1 MKGSS
6 NEKFPKPIRLY
17 SWRQQLADTLSAYA
31 LPFAYAAAI
40 IVVLLDVF
48 LWRA

>member
-1 MKGSS
+1 MRKAKR
-6 NEKFPKPIRLY
+6 ETIAKPIRLY
-17 SWRQQLADTLSAYA
+17 SWRQQLADILSEYTTPITLILAV
-31 LPFAYAAAI
+31 

>member
-1 MKGSS
+1 MRKAKR
-6 NEKFPKPIRLY
+6 ETIAKPIRLY

-31 LPFAYAAAI
+31 LPFTYAAAI